1 MSRMGRGDLL
11 ARVAAALVALLA
23 LLLALALA
31 ACVAGTLWR
40 WLRWAWCL

>member
-11 ARVAAALVALLA
+11 ARAVAALVSLLA
-23 LLLALALA
+23 LLLLALALA

-40 WLRWAWCL
+40 WLRWAWG

>member
-11 ARVAAALVALLA
+11 ARAVAALASLLA

-40 WLRWAWCL
+40 WLCWAWG

>member
-11 ARVAAALVALLA
+11 ARVVAALVSLLA

-40 WLRWAWCL
+40 WLRWAWG

>member
-11 ARVAAALVALLA
+11 ARVVAALVSLLA

-40 WLRWAWCL
+40 WLCWAWG

>member
-1 MSRMGRGDLL
+1 MSRTGRGDLL
-11 ARVAAALVALLA
+11 ARVVAALVSLLA